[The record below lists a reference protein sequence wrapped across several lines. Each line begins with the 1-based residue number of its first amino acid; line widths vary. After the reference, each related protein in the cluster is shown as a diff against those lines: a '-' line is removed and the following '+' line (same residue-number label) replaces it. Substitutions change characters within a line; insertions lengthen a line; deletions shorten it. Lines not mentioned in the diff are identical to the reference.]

1 MDACNHSTVVQGG
14 ARHKAFEPLE
24 VISWYSQKKT
34 HSKVKSSHK
43 NKFQPLTFHN
53 LSLHNDAN
61 TRNYVAKPSQQ
72 NMNPKSTHTLP
83 TGPHRAMR
91 ESRTATD
98 KVAVSGNQHESQ
110 KTLKRKCRSVTAL
123 INRRVRRSLK
133 GTTNAF
139 IIDESGRSAMTWLV
153 RQLRTKPKIQRQH
166 HLHTTHS
173 AIQIISILLFTS
185 IILIRLTQTHPLTHF
200 TKITFFSTK
209 S

>member
-1 MDACNHSTVVQGG
+1 MNEFQ
-14 ARHKAFEPLE
+14 
-24 VISWYSQKKT
+24 
-34 HSKVKSSHK
+34 K

-72 NMNPKSTHTLP
+72 NMKPKSTHTLP

-133 GTTNAF
+133 RHDQRIHYRRIRAQCHDLAGQAAAYKAQDPTATPFAHNSFRNSNNLDSAF
-139 IIDESGRSAMTWLV
+139 YFDNPDSTDSN
-153 RQLRTKPKIQRQH
+153 
-166 HLHTTHS
+166 S
-173 AIQIISILLFTS
+173 
-185 IILIRLTQTHPLTHF
+185 PLTHF
-200 TKITFFSTK
+200 TKITFYSTK

>member
-1 MDACNHSTVVQGG
+1 M
-14 ARHKAFEPLE
+14 
-24 VISWYSQKKT
+24 
-34 HSKVKSSHK
+34 
-43 NKFQPLTFHN
+43 TFHN

-72 NMNPKSTHTLP
+72 NMKPKSTHTLP

-133 GTTNAF
+133 RHDQRMHYRRIRAQCHDLAGQAAAYKAQDPTATP
-139 IIDESGRSAMTWLV
+139 SAHNSL
-153 RQLRTKPKIQRQH
+153 
-166 HLHTTHS
+166 
-173 AIQIISILLFTS
+173 IISILLFTS
-185 IILIRLTQTHPLTHF
+185 IILIRLTQTPPLTHF
-200 TKITFFSTK
+200 TKITFYSTK